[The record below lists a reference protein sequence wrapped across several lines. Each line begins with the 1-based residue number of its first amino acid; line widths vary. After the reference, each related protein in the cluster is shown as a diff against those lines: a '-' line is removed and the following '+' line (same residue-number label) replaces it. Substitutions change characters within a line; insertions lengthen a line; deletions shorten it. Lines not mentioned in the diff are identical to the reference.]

1 MPKFCK
7 NIPHLPIIQ
16 GALPLKTKVQSDTP
30 LSLASNFSSLSKFN
44 KMFLSLTLQ
53 HTSPLDFMANL
64 NNAAT
69 FQLTQNLA
77 I

>member
-44 KMFLSLTLQ
+44 KMFQPLGLAK
-53 HTSPLDFMANL
+53 LDFRL
-64 NNAAT
+64 AT
-69 FQLTQNLA
+69 HKIAL
-77 I
+77 ID